1 LPAAGL
7 TPQIALRQGQG
18 DANRWFHGLDVGVA
32 GVVGFGIAR
41 DPRIEIRWFPHGPRL
56 HG

>member
-1 LPAAGL
+1 L